1 MLDRTQHS
9 RTKARRSAPAG
20 RQKKK
25 SAGNGK
31 RPWSKPLGIALG
43 IAVTL
48 LAAYLLYRT
57 LSKYRFDEIVA
68 AIGEIPTTRIA
79 MAGVFAAASYLCL
92 TGFDWLALRYVER
105 PLRYRYVALASF
117 VSLSLGHNIGFA
129 ALSSGAIR
137 YRFYSRRGL
146 SVGEVAKVILF
157 CGMTVGLGLA
167 VLGGAALLLRS
178 DLAAQMSGLGRPV
191 VLTIG
196 IACLAAAGGYLL
208 LAAFLKHPLRIRNW
222 TLEMPPLRLAAAQL
236 VIGPLNFACVA
247 ACLHQTL
254 LAVADLSY
262 LAVAAAYVIAVAS
275 ALITHVPGGLGVI
288 ETVVLYLLPEGRF
301 IGALVMFRAIYF
313 LVPLCLGAVAFALAE
328 LAFTREGRRS
338 KRGK

>member
-1 MLDRTQHS
+1 VLDRTPQGQSKPRRGAAAS
-9 RTKARRSAPAG
+9 RRTA
-20 RQKKK
+20 
-25 SAGNGK
+25 SAGEGK

-43 IAVTL
+43 IVVTL
-48 LAAYLLYRT
+48 LAAFLLYRT
-57 LSKYRFDEIVA
+57 LSNYRLDEIIA
-68 AIGEIPTTRIA
+68 AVWAIPFTRIA
-79 MAGVFAAASYLCL
+79 LAGAFAAASYLCL
-92 TGFDWLALRYVER
+92 TGFDWLALRYVEH

-146 SVGEVAKVILF
+146 SVGEIAKVILF
-157 CGMTVGLGLA
+157 CGITVGLGLA

-178 DLAAQMSGLGRPV
+178 DIAMQMSGLGRAV
-191 VLTIG
+191 TLTVG
-196 IACLAAAGGYLL
+196 IACLAAPTGYLI
-208 LAAFLKHPLRIRNW
+208 LAALVKRPLQIRNW
-222 TLEMPPLRLAAAQL
+222 RLEMPPFGLAAAQL
-236 VIGPLNFACVA
+236 IIAPLNFACVT

-262 LAVAAAYVIAVAS
+262 LTVAAAYVIAAAS

-301 IGALVMFRAIYF
+301 IGALIMFRVIYF

-328 LAFTREGRRS
+328 AAFARKRRAPNPS
-338 KRGK
+338 K